1 MLALIA
7 SLLIHFAL
15 SFVGQLKFSSLEY
28 ALTLKSRF
36 TGTIKILVAS
46 KNKPN
51 IIVIVIIIIIIII
64 IIIVVVV
71 FIII

>member
-1 MLALIA
+1 MLALIGHSIRQLA
-7 SLLIHFAL
+7 HSLCSLLRGTAEIY
-15 SFVGQLKFSSLEY
+15 EY

-36 TGTIKILVAS
+36 TGTIKTLVAR

-51 IIVIVIIIIIIII
+51 IIVIVIIIII
-64 IIIVVVV
+64 VVVL

>member
-1 MLALIA
+1 MLALIGHSIRQLA
-7 SLLIHFAL
+7 HSLCSLLRGTAEIY
-15 SFVGQLKFSSLEY
+15 EY

-36 TGTIKILVAS
+36 TGTIKTLVAR

-64 IIIVVVV
+64 VVVV